1 VHESFVIELTML
13 GYKYSGAG
21 FVEIIP
27 SLPGEHYKGKEQF
40 NTSKMCTFDLVYDT
54 LKKKKCHQ
62 LLLSKFHSN
71 YLIVVVYST

>member
-40 NTSKMCTFDLVYDT
+40 NTSKMCTFD
-54 LKKKKCHQ
+54 
-62 LLLSKFHSN
+62 
-71 YLIVVVYST
+71 